1 VSPGHR
7 PNGTEE
13 DRVRLLIVE
22 DDNRVADALAG
33 VMTRHGFTVYRA
45 ATGAEALAR
54 LAEADVVLLDLGL
67 PDVDG
72 FDVCRRI
79 RAGSDVPIIVVTAR
93 ADLSARVHGLN
104 LGADDYMVKPI
115 NGAELVARIHAV
127 MRRGRR
133 GDDRSDAGRAV
144 VVGPLR
150 VDPAV
155 RTVHVAGTP
164 VVLTRR
170 EFDLLAVLV
179 RRPGLVYRRE
189 QLVAEVWGTHDAS
202 AERTL
207 EVHIGSLRAK
217 LGGRDL
223 IETVRGVGYRLVAP
237 QEDNADRA
245 DKAVT

>member
-1 VSPGHR
+1 M
-7 PNGTEE
+7 
-13 DRVRLLIVE
+13 RLLIVE

-45 ATGAEALAR
+45 ATGAQALA
-54 LAEADVVLLDLGL
+54 LLPEADVVLLDLGL
-67 PDVDG
+67 PDADG

-79 RAGSDVPIIVVTAR
+79 RAGSDIPIIVVTAR
-93 ADLSARVHGLN
+93 ADLAARVHGLN
-104 LGADDYMVKPI
+104 LGADDYMVKPV

-127 MRRGRR
+127 TRRGRR
-133 GDDRSDAGRAV
+133 AETRTGSGRAV

-150 VDPAV
+150 VDTAV
-155 RTVHVAGTP
+155 RAVQVAGVP

-179 RRPGLVYRRE
+179 RGPGLVYRRE
-189 QLVAEVWGTHDAS
+189 QLVAEVWGTYDAS

-217 LGGRDL
+217 LGGHGL

-237 QEDNADRA
+237 RVDQGGAETDE
-245 DKAVT
+245 AVT